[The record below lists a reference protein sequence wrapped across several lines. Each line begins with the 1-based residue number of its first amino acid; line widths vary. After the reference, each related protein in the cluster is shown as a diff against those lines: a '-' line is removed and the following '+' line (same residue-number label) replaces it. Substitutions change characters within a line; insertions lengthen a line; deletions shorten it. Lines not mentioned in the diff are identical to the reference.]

1 MTSAKRT
8 SRTSLLA
15 AAAALALAACTT
27 PYPQDPNYPTAQY
40 PNQQYPNQQ
49 QYPNPQYP
57 SAQYPQYPSQA
68 ARYGYVDAVEV
79 VAGEQQRSGPGIG
92 AIGGAIAGG
101 VLGNQVGSGTGRA
114 AATVGGAVAGGV
126 IGHQVEQH
134 VRNRQDSTMYRF
146 RVRMD
151 DGSYQTFTQERHD
164 NIRVGDRV
172 RVENGQ
178 VWGS

>member
-1 MTSAKRT
+1 MTHGKRIT
-8 SRTSLLA
+8 FMA
-15 AAAALALAACTT
+15 AAAALGLAACTT
-27 PYPQDPNYPTAQY
+27 PPYQDPSYPQAQY
-40 PNQQYPNQQ
+40 PAGQYPAG
-49 QYPNPQYP
+49 QYPTYP
-57 SAQYPQYPSQA
+57 AYPQAQS
-68 ARYGYVDAVEV
+68 ARYGYVEAVET

-101 VLGNQVGSGTGRA
+101 VLGNQIGHGTGRA
-114 AATVGGAVAGGV
+114 AGTVAGAVAGGV

-134 VRNRQDSTMYRF
+134 VRGPQAAATQYRF

-151 DGSYQTFTQERHD
+151 DGSYQTLTQDRHD

-172 RVENGQ
+172 RVDNGQ

>member
-1 MTSAKRT
+1 MIEGKRIT
-8 SRTSLLA
+8 LLA
-15 AAAALALAACTT
+15 AAATLGLAACTT
-27 PYPQDPNYPTAQY
+27 PPYSDPSYPQAQY
-40 PNQQYPNQQ
+40 PAGQGQYPT
-49 QYPNPQYP
+49 YPG
-57 SAQYPQYPSQA
+57 YPQGQM
-68 ARYGYVDAVEV
+68 ARYGYVEGVEV
-79 VAGEQQRSGPGIG
+79 VAGEPQRSGPGIG

-134 VRNRQDSTMYRF
+134 VKGSQQAATHYRF

-151 DGSYQTFTQERHD
+151 DGTYQTLTQERHD

>member
-1 MTSAKRT
+1 MTQRT
-8 SRTSLLA
+8 RITFAA
-15 AAAALALAACTT
+15 AAAALGLAACTT
-27 PYPQDPNYPTAQY
+27 PPYSDQGSPSYPQAQY
-40 PNQQYPNQQ
+40 PAGQYPNA
-49 QYPNPQYP
+49 P
-57 SAQYPQYPSQA
+57 AYPQGQV
-68 ARYGYVDAVEV
+68 ARYGYVEAVDTV
-79 VAGEQQRSGPGIG
+79 QGEQQRSGPGIG

-101 VLGNQVGSGTGRA
+101 VLGNQIGGGTGRA

-134 VRNRQDSTMYRF
+134 MKGGNQANAAYRF

-178 VWGS
+178 VYGG

>member
-1 MTSAKRT
+1 MTYRKST
-8 SRTSLLA
+8 TLFA
-15 AAAALALAACTT
+15 AAAALGLAACTT
-27 PYPQDPNYPTAQY
+27 PPYSQDGSYPQGQY
-40 PNQQYPNQQ
+40 PQSQYPQSPQ
-49 QYPNPQYP
+49 SPQYP
-57 SAQYPQYPSQA
+57 QSQSQYPQSQA

-79 VAGEQQRSGPGIG
+79 VAGEPRSTGPGIG

-134 VRNRQDSTMYRF
+134 VRGSQNAASQYRF

-151 DGSYQTFTQERHD
+151 DGSFQTFVQDRHD

-172 RVENGQ
+172 RIENNQ
-178 VWGS
+178 VYGS

>member
-1 MTSAKRT
+1 MTYGKRIT
-8 SRTSLLA
+8 FVA
-15 AAAALALAACTT
+15 AAAALGLGLAACTT
-27 PYPQDPNYPTAQY
+27 PPYADPSYPQAQY
-40 PNQQYPNQQ
+40 PAGQYPAG
-49 QYPNPQYP
+49 QYP
-57 SAQYPQYPSQA
+57 AYPQGQM
-68 ARYGYVDAVEV
+68 ARYGYVEAVEV
-79 VAGEQQRSGPGIG
+79 VQGEQQRAGPGIG

-126 IGHQVEQH
+126 IGHQVEQRVKGSQANTH
-134 VRNRQDSTMYRF
+134 YRF

-151 DGSYQTFTQERHD
+151 DGSYQTYTQERHD

-178 VWGS
+178 VWGA

>member
-1 MTSAKRT
+1 MSYRK
-8 SRTSLLA
+8 SVSILV
-15 AAAALALAACTT
+15 AAAALGVAGCAS
-27 PYPQDPNYPTAQY
+27 QDPYQTSYPGGAS
-40 PNQQYPNQQ
+40 
-49 QYPNPQYP
+49 YP
-57 SAQYPQYPSQA
+57 SYPAYPPAQDV
-68 ARYGYVDAVEV
+68 ARYGYVEAVEV
-79 VAGEQQRSGPGIG
+79 VQGEQQRSGPGIG

-126 IGHQVEQH
+126 IGHQVEQR
-134 VRNRQDSTMYRF
+134 VRGGQANANTQYRF

-151 DGSYQTFTQERHD
+151 DGSYQTYTQERHD

-178 VWGS
+178 VYSG

>member
-1 MTSAKRT
+1 MTRKKT
-8 SRTSLLA
+8 MTYFA
-15 AAAALALAACTT
+15 AAAAFGLAACTT
-27 PYPQDPNYPTAQY
+27 PYGPQAQY
-40 PNQQYPNQQ
+40 PAYPNS
-49 QYPNPQYP
+49 N
-57 SAQYPQYPSQA
+57 AQVASYG
-68 ARYGYVDAVEV
+68 YGYVESIEAVPVE
-79 VAGEQQRSGPGIG
+79 QRSTAPGIG

-101 VLGNQVGSGTGRA
+101 VLGNQIGHGTGRA

-134 VRNRQDSTMYRF
+134 VRGSQAATEFRL

-151 DGSYQTFTQERHD
+151 DGSYQTFTQDRVD

-178 VWGS
+178 VWGT

>member
-1 MTSAKRT
+1 MTQRN
-8 SRTSLLA
+8 RILFA
-15 AAAALALAACTT
+15 AAAATLGLAACTT
-27 PYPQDPNYPTAQY
+27 PYPQDPAYPQAQY
-40 PNQQYPNQQ
+40 PAGQYPAG
-49 QYPNPQYP
+49 QYPT
-57 SAQYPQYPSQA
+57 YPQGQV
-68 ARYGYVDAVEV
+68 ARYGYVEAVEV
-79 VAGEQQRSGPGIG
+79 LQGEQRSGPGIG

-134 VRNRQDSTMYRF
+134 VKGNQANAQYRF

-178 VWGS
+178 VYTG

>member
-1 MTSAKRT
+1 MTQRN
-8 SRTSLLA
+8 RILFA
-15 AAAALALAACTT
+15 AAAATLGLAACTT
-27 PYPQDPNYPTAQY
+27 PYPQDPSYPQAQY
-40 PNQQYPNQQ
+40 PAGQTGQYPT
-49 QYPNPQYP
+49 YP
-57 SAQYPQYPSQA
+57 AYPQAQV
-68 ARYGYVDAVEV
+68 ARYGYVEAVEV
-79 VAGEQQRSGPGIG
+79 VQGEQQRSGPGIG

-134 VRNRQDSTMYRF
+134 VKNNQTNTQYRF

-172 RVENGQ
+172 RVDNGQ
-178 VWGS
+178 VYAG